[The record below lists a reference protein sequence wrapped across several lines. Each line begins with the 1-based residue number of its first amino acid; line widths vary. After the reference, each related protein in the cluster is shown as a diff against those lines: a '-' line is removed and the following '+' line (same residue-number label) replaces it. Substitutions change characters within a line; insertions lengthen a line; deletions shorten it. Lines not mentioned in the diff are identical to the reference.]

1 MSERAAA
8 VGATGQGERER
19 RSMWRLV
26 FSQLLRRKPL
36 GLVGLILVAALFL
49 TGIFSELDWMGLE
62 GVGIAPHGYNEI
74 NMGDRLAPAGGDYPL
89 GADHLGR
96 DILSRVIHG
105 ARLSMIVG
113 VVATVLSLAISTTIG
128 MTSAY
133 FGGWFD
139 LIVQRIVDAWICFP
153 GLVILITL
161 MSIFQPGMTTILLV
175 LGVSSGIAGGRF
187 ARSLVFAIKEAQ
199 FITAA
204 EAMGA
209 RPGRILVRH
218 LLPNILPMLIVLFTI
233 GMGANIMAE
242 ASLSFLGLGIPPP
255 FPTWGGMISGEGR
268 RYMIQAPG
276 IAVWPGIA
284 LTLAVFGINMLGDA
298 LRDLLDPRLR
308 GGQGSYRLDK
318 VDKARR
324 KMLEKA
330 GGAGA
335 DGQPGST
342 VA

>member
-1 MSERAAA
+1 MSERAAT
-8 VGATGQGERER
+8 VGATEQGEREK

-74 NMGDRLAPAGGDYPL
+74 NMRDRLAPPGGDYPL

-96 DILSRVIHG
+96 DLLSRVIHG

-113 VVATVLSLAISTTIG
+113 VVATVLSITISTTIG

-133 FGGWFD
+133 FGGKFD

-161 MSIFQPGMTTILLV
+161 MSIFQPGLTTILLV

-187 ARSLVFAIKEAQ
+187 ARSLVFAIKETQ
-199 FITAA
+199 FIAAA

-209 RPGRILVRH
+209 RPGRVLVRH

-255 FPTWGGMISGEGR
+255 FPSWGGMISGEGR
-268 RYMIQAPG
+268 RYMLQAPG

-324 KMLEKA
+324 KMLEKD